1 MAEIIKKKISELKR
15 HSVSLSLVSIAL
27 IIAISGMFVV
37 SGSLGW
43 YAHNDQ
49 VSADGMSVDAK
60 STPNLVIGKSPE
72 ELSGDALQFEVSF
85 ESQDVKNM
93 VAVTRDESCADTYAD
108 TYLKHLTN
116 HYAVDGVTGYAKE
129 GMALEFEPVPAQ
141 SDEVY
146 FVDYTVYIAARFDSI
161 NLSSLT
167 ASISSPT
174 EVDDDQPYFNAAS
187 IDFYVGTVS
196 LQGYRGTTSVSD
208 SLNGTGR
215 ASIELLP
222 NGDTIPLASDGYVK
236 VIMRCYFDG
245 ALLNPTTGN
254 AYVNSQTVKSDNLDI
269 GVTFTALDA
278 VSE

>member
-72 ELSGDALQFEVSF
+72 ELSRDALQFEVSF
-85 ESQDVKNM
+85 ETLDVQNM
-93 VAVTRDESCADTYAD
+93 VAVTRDESCADTY
-108 TYLKHLTN
+108 LKHLTN
-116 HYAVDGVTGYAKE
+116 HYAVDAVTGKAKD

-174 EVDDDQPYFNAAS
+174 KVDDDRPYFNAAS

-222 NGDTIPLASDGYVK
+222 NGDKIPLASDGYVK

>member
-1 MAEIIKKKISELKR
+1 MAVIIKKMSEKFSAELKLIGTG
-15 HSVSLSLVSIAL
+15 VMLVIAL
-27 IIAISGMFVV
+27 LAFLNINGT
-37 SGSLGW
+37 LGW
-43 YAHNDQ
+43 FGSNDQ

-60 STPNLVIGKSPE
+60 STPNLVIGKTPE

-85 ESQDVKNM
+85 ESQDVKDM
-93 VAVTRDESCADTYAD
+93 VAVTRDESYAD

-116 HYAVDGVTGYAKE
+116 HYAIDGVTGNAKE

-141 SDEVY
+141 SEEVY

-174 EVDDDQPYFNAAS
+174 EVDDDHPYFNAAS
-187 IDFYVGTVS
+187 IDFYVGDVS

-208 SLNGTGR
+208 R
-215 ASIELLP
+215 ASVELLP
-222 NGDTIPLASDGYVK
+222 SGDTVPLASDGYVK

-245 ALLNPTTGN
+245 ALQNPTTGN

>member
-1 MAEIIKKKISELKR
+1 MAVIIKKMSEKFSAELKLIGTG
-15 HSVSLSLVSIAL
+15 VMLVIAL
-27 IIAISGMFVV
+27 LAFLNINGT
-37 SGSLGW
+37 LGW
-43 YAHNDQ
+43 FGSNDQ

-72 ELSGDALQFEVSF
+72 ELSRDTLQFEVSF
-85 ESQDVKNM
+85 VSSDVKDM
-93 VAVTRDESCADTYAD
+93 VAVTRDESCDD

-116 HYAVDGVTGYAKE
+116 HYAIDGVTGNAKE

-141 SDEVY
+141 SEEVY

-174 EVDDDQPYFNAAS
+174 EVDDDHPYFNAAS
-187 IDFYVGTVS
+187 IDFYVGDVS
-196 LQGYRGTTSVSD
+196 PQGYRGTTSVS
-208 SLNGTGR
+208 GR
-215 ASIELLP
+215 ASVELLP
-222 NGDTIPLASDGYVK
+222 SGDKVPLASNGYVK

-245 ALLNPTTGN
+245 ALQNPTTGN
-254 AYVNSQTVKSDNLDI
+254 AYVNSQTVKSDSLDI

-278 VSE
+278 VS

>member
-1 MAEIIKKKISELKR
+1 MAVIIKKMSEKFSAELKLIGTG
-15 HSVSLSLVSIAL
+15 VMLVIAL
-27 IIAISGMFVV
+27 LAFLNINGT
-37 SGSLGW
+37 LGW
-43 YAHNDQ
+43 FGSNDQ

-72 ELSGDALQFEVSF
+72 ELSRDALQFEVSF
-85 ESQDVKNM
+85 ESQDVKDM
-93 VAVTRDESCADTYAD
+93 VAVTRDESCDD

-116 HYAVDGVTGYAKE
+116 HYAVDDVTGNAKD
-129 GMALEFEPVPAQ
+129 GMALEFEDVPAQ
-141 SDEVY
+141 SEEVY

-174 EVDDDQPYFNAAS
+174 EVDDDHPYFNAAS
-187 IDFYVGTVS
+187 IDFYVGDVS

-208 SLNGTGR
+208 SLNGTSR
-215 ASIELLP
+215 ASVELLP
-222 NGDTIPLASDGYVK
+222 SGDTVPLASDGYVK

-245 ALLNPTTGN
+245 ALQNPTTGN
-254 AYVNSQTVKSDNLDI
+254 AYVNSQTVKSDRLEI

-278 VSE
+278 VQE

>member
-1 MAEIIKKKISELKR
+1 MAVIIKKMSEKFSAELKLIGTG
-15 HSVSLSLVSIAL
+15 VMLVIAL
-27 IIAISGMFVV
+27 LAFLNINGT
-37 SGSLGW
+37 LGW
-43 YAHNDQ
+43 FGSNDQ

-85 ESQDVKNM
+85 ESQDVKDM
-93 VAVTRDESCADTYAD
+93 VAVTRDESCADTY
-108 TYLKHLTN
+108 LKHLTN
-116 HYAVDGVTGYAKE
+116 HYAIDGVTGNAKD

-141 SDEVY
+141 SEEVY

-174 EVDDDQPYFNAAS
+174 EVDDDHPYFNAAS

-196 LQGYRGTTSVSD
+196 PQGYRGTTSVSD

-215 ASIELLP
+215 ASVELLP
-222 NGDTIPLASDGYVK
+222 SGYTVPLASDGYIT

-245 ALLNPTTGN
+245 ALQNPTTGN

-269 GVTFTALDA
+269 GVTFTATDA